1 MRVESERVFSA
12 FSATGAMSEKDL
24 EKAEASAF
32 AAVMSQTEMK
42 GGSSGFL
49 KDQSLKN
56 VNAKV
61 SGAAGQKNLQDLQ
74 LKGISGKEKSGIDKN
89 VMSAQK
95 TDKAA
100 GKTMDDTTKSQMK
113 ELSDEVKKEIADA
126 LDVTEEE
133 VEEAL
138 ETLGLQISDLLDLSQ
153 LSKVVMELTEID
165 SPMELLTDANIQ
177 DLYQNLTVL
186 LTEATEELQTDVEGL
201 TELMQG
207 FEEEIAKTVVAE
219 EAEPVREELH
229 IAEPLKEQPEHMAAE
244 EDRSVTQD
252 TEEAVIVVEEET
264 SAEEEGETD
273 DSSAQGKTSSK
284 TEGLKQET
292 EAFDKQGR
300 TVVHAPAYQEVGET
314 ASQQPVSVIPESYNT
329 ADLESIYRQVNEA
342 IRLRMSSDTTSMEF
356 SLNPQQLGKVSVEL
370 ASKNG
375 VVTAQF
381 RTEDAMSKAALESQV
396 AELKNSLENQ
406 GIKVEAIEVTVASHE
421 FERNLEER
429 QQDQQKL
436 EDAAREMNEKA
447 ADSRRSLS
455 LGVEEGIPEN
465 LTEAEEL
472 MAKMMSDNG
481 NRLSLFV

>member
-229 IAEPLKEQPEHMAAE
+229 IAAE

-356 SLNPQQLGKVSVEL
+356 ALNPQQLGKVSVEL